1 MSILPQAPRRAL
13 LALAAGAPFIR
24 TARAEA
30 RQFRIGFQKS
40 GPLLSA
46 RQNGDFERALA
57 PQGIAVSW
65 VEFPYGPPLLEALNV
80 GSIDFGAVGDAP
92 PIFAQ
97 AARAKLLYVAAT
109 PSRGASQAI
118 LVPQDSPLQSVQDLK
133 GRKLAFARGSS
144 AHSLAVGAVE
154 KAGLA
159 WRDIQP
165 VELPPADAGAAFARG
180 NVDAWS
186 IWDPFYA
193 LTEIQRN
200 ARVLVAGDAVEPQ
213 SSYFLANR
221 GFTEANPRLVAEA
234 VDLLAG
240 VGRWSAAHQEEV
252 ARLASEATGLPIEA
266 TRRATGR
273 TAFDVVPLSDAI
285 VAQQQR
291 VADRFH
297 RLGLIPRA
305 VTVRDIVWQ
314 KPAA

>member
-1 MSILPQAPRRAL
+1 MPILQAARRRAL
-13 LALAAGAPFIR
+13 LAAALGAPLLAA
-24 TARAEA
+24 RAGRAQGQLAQGQPSQGQPRE
-30 RQFRIGFQKS
+30 FRIGFQKS
-40 GPLLSA
+40 GPLLVA

-57 PQGIAVSW
+57 PLGIAVNW
-65 VEFPYGPPLLEALNV
+65 LEFTYGPPLLEALNV

-118 LVPQDSPLQSVQDLK
+118 LVPQDSPLRSAAELK
-133 GRKLAFARGSS
+133 GKRLAFARGSS

-159 WRDIQP
+159 WSDISP

-180 NVDAWS
+180 NIDAWS
-186 IWDPFYA
+186 IWDPFFA
-193 LTEIQRN
+193 LTELQRN

-221 GFTEANPRLVAEA
+221 GFTEAHPRLVAQA
-234 VDLLAG
+234 VTVLAG
-240 VGRWSAAHQEEV
+240 VGAWSDAHREEV
-252 ARLASEATGLPIEA
+252 ARLGAA
-266 TRRATGR
+266 ATGR
-273 TAFDVVPLSDAI
+273 PIAARRRAGARAAVAGGPRAPAVI
-285 VAQQQR
+285 AQQQR

-297 RLGLIPRA
+297 RLKLI
-305 VTVRDIVWQ
+305 
-314 KPAA
+314 